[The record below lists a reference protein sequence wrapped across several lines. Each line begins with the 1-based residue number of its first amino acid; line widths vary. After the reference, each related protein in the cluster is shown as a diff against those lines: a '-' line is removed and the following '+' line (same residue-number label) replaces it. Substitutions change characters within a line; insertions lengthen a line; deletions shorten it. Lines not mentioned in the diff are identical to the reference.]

1 MKGTEIR
8 KIPLEDH
15 FHQHLSYNA
24 KRTTTY
30 SERIRE
36 FLRKTVALDL
46 RGRQSEKLVFLR
58 R

>member
-24 KRTTTY
+24 KRTTY
-30 SERIRE
+30 SER
-36 FLRKTVALDL
+36 K
-46 RGRQSEKLVFLR
+46 S
-58 R
+58 

>member
-46 RGRQSEKLVFLR
+46 RGRQSEKLVFHS
-58 R
+58 